1 MLFIILNNPFVLRK
15 IPRIRYNVTSY
26 LQILNGLQYKI
37 CTVIAKKK
45 KEDVFGKGGATSGN
59 KICAGIGNT
68 PTETHKFLKQLEKY
82 KNVSRSSVFK
92 WQKRFSDERE
102 NVMDDVR
109 DGKPSF
115 RNFGT

>member
-1 MLFIILNNPFVLRK
+1 MVYSIRMAVKAMFES
-15 IPRIRYNVTSY
+15 IRYVPS
-26 LQILNGLQYKI
+26 LL
-37 CTVIAKKK
+37 KK

-68 PTETHKFLKQLEKY
+68 PAETHKFLKQLEKY

-115 RNFGT
+115 RNFGP

>member
-1 MLFIILNNPFVLRK
+1 MVYS
-15 IPRIRYNVTSY
+15 IRYVPS
-26 LQILNGLQYKI
+26 LL
-37 CTVIAKKK
+37 KK